1 MDPRF
6 QLYYEEAGGGTDPLR
21 QRYKDQSVEPRSNS
35 ELTKQSFM
43 KRLSL
48 KRGESGKKEKDLQN
62 PLVVEPNEF
71 IDSKISQPE
80 SKSENKGHSFF
91 RGLGKKREPSV
102 KEQEISGQP
111 SSVSVMDRKQPST
124 ASDAGVC
131 MDPKYYPFDASD
143 IDEDDDSDIEG
154 EETMHILQW

>member
-1 MDPRF
+1 M
-6 QLYYEEAGGGTDPLR
+6 
-21 QRYKDQSVEPRSNS
+21 
-35 ELTKQSFM
+35 
-43 KRLSL
+43 
-48 KRGESGKKEKDLQN
+48 
-62 PLVVEPNEF
+62 VVEPNEF
-71 IDSKISQPE
+71 IDSKISQSE

-91 RGLGKKREPSV
+91 RSLGKKREPSV
-102 KEQEISGQP
+102 KEQEISRQP

>member
-1 MDPRF
+1 MDLRF
-6 QLYYEEAGGGTDPLR
+6 QLYYEEAGEGNDPLR
-21 QRYKDQSVEPRSNS
+21 QRYKDQSAEPRSNS

-62 PLVVEPNEF
+62 PLVVDPSEF
-71 IDSKISQPE
+71 IDSKISQSE
-80 SKSENKGHSFF
+80 SKSESKGQSFF
-91 RGLGKKREPSV
+91 RSLGMKRGQSV
-102 KEQEISGQP
+102 KEQEASRQP
-111 SSVSVMDRKQPST
+111 SAASVMDQKPPFT
-124 ASDAGVC
+124 ASDASVC

-154 EETMHILQW
+154 EVTRHILQW